1 MLNPIVLPNWLGYK
15 TYEPLVQ
22 TRKQLFVLSHSSGDE
37 EGMRRTVMK
46 KWNRTRPAEPL
57 EYVMANTDAKVEKR
71 NAIGIAS

>member
-1 MLNPIVLPNWLGYK
+1 
-15 TYEPLVQ
+15 
-22 TRKQLFVLSHSSGDE
+22 
-37 EGMRRTVMK
+37 MRRTVMK